1 MTSPDLRPAFDDERQ
16 RAMYNIALTYNVI
29 LGRTLAALKPFD
41 LNDQH
46 YNILKTLEHR
56 HPEPVSVGDVMDMLV
71 QKRGDITRLMDKL
84 VAKGLVARAA
94 HLLDRRVVHVA
105 LTALGVAE
113 LGHMD
118 TNLSQQRDIL
128 SNLTPDE
135 AKDLNFLLDK
145 LRS

>member
-1 MTSPDLRPAFDDERQ
+1 MTSTDLRPAFDDERQ

-46 YNILKTLEHR
+46 YNILKSLEYR

-118 TNLSQQRDIL
+118 ANLSQQRDIL
-128 SNLTPDE
+128 SNLTQSE

>member
-46 YNILKTLEHR
+46 YNILKILELR

-84 VAKGLVARAA
+84 VAKGLVARTA

-105 LTALGVAE
+105 LTALGVVE

-128 SNLTPDE
+128 SILTQKE